1 MNTVLSTES
10 GMNLTVYSI
19 KPSPDNSE
27 EMIVTIIADNTTASP
42 STIADIAV
50 DPLETHFSEYS
61 DIFPTYSFLVQ
72 ETERFG
78 EPSSTCTVAL

>member
-19 KPSPDNSE
+19 KPSPDNSD
-27 EMIVTIIADNTTASP
+27 EMIVTILTDNTTVPP

-50 DPLETHFSEYS
+50 DPLETRFSEYS